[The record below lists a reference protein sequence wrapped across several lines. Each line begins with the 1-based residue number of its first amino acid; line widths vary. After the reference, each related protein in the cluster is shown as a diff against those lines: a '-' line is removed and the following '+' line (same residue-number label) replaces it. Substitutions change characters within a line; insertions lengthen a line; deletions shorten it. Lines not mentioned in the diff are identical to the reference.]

1 MPQYWGVKDSKREKF
16 LKSFGIHLSKIRRQK
31 KISQEQLSFDT
42 GIDLSTIS
50 RIERGILNISIY
62 NVSKIAKALGVL
74 CKDLHDF
81 ETWATYICEK

>member
-1 MPQYWGVKDSKREKF
+1 VKDSKKEKF
-16 LKSFGIHLSKIRRQK
+16 LKTFGTHVAKIRRQK

-62 NVSKIAKALGVL
+62 NAYRIAKGLGVPYSQ
-74 CKDLHDF
+74 LHDF
-81 ETWATYICEK
+81 EF